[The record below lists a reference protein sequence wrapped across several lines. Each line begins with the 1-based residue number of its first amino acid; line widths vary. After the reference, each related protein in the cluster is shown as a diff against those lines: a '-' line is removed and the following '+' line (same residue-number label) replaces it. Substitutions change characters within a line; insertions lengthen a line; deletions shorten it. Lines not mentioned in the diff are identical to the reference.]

1 MIKRQVFY
9 SFHYKPDNWR
19 AAQVRNIG
27 VVEGNAPASDNDW
40 ETIKG
45 RGGDAIRR
53 WINAQMRGRSCT
65 IVLVGSNTAGRKWI
79 EYEIKKSWQDGKGV
93 AGIYIH
99 ELLDQEGK
107 VSVKGKNP
115 FNNIVISTTQRDMI
129 LSERVKCYYPR
140 GDDSK
145 EKYAWI
151 SNNLSAIV
159 EKAIKIRNNT

>member
-1 MIKRQVFY
+1 MKRQVFY

-45 RGGDAIRR
+45 QGDIAIKR
-53 WINAQMRGRSCT
+53 WINAQMKGRSCT

-79 EYEIKKSWQDGKGV
+79 EYEIERSLLDGKGV
-93 AGIYIH
+93 AGICIH
-99 ELLDQEGK
+99 GLLNREGK

-115 FNNIVISTTQRDMI
+115 FKNILMGAR
-129 LSERVKCYYPR
+129 CYNPS
-140 GDDSK
+140 GANSK

-151 SNNLSAIV
+151 SENLSDIV
-159 EKAIKIRNNT
+159 EEAIRNKK